1 MFRENDLSP
10 HNSDNDECI
19 ELWVLLV
26 CCLCLAIST
35 SKMATVGGW
44 AERRSAGMHWV
55 DGPGGSR
62 HSQEQSSGVVDSI
75 RQRKSQ
81 CEGCASSL

>member
-1 MFRENDLSP
+1 MFGENDLSP

-19 ELWVLLV
+19 ELWVLLAR
-26 CCLCLAIST
+26 CLCLVIAT
-35 SKMATVGGW
+35 SKMATIGGP

-55 DGPGGSR
+55 DDPGGSR
-62 HSQEQSSGVVDSI
+62 HSQERSSGMVDSI

-81 CEGCASSL
+81 CEGCASAL